1 MSLIKQLWLAIVVI
15 LSLAFA
21 GAFVMS
27 TVASKHYFE
36 QQLQAKNDDNATTLA
51 LSMTQ
56 IDKDPVGMDLLIAAQ
71 FDAGHYRYISLK
83 DPNGKVISERIN
95 NTTQTKAP
103 DWFVK
108 FIPLQLRPGQAD
120 IQDGWSQY
128 GTLTIESDA
137 NFAYDKLWD
146 NTIMTAL
153 WVLGIGVIGC
163 LVGGEVLKKVLK
175 PLDDVVDQ
183 AESIEKNRFI
193 TIEVPKTKE
202 FKAVVNAM
210 NALSNRV
217 RKTVSE
223 ESARMDQLRLESNF
237 DNITGLMNHDYF
249 VKNMDTN
256 ISNQEYFHE
265 GTLIISRFIN
275 LAEIDQ
281 KLGYKETN
289 VMLKAIGD
297 TLQGACNQQAGL
309 SAGRLNGTD
318 FAVFSSKPA
327 DSYALGNQIKKLLE
341 KFSDSNDK
349 SPNVHFSTVAIRVS
363 VGDSAMKT
371 IDLASKSIDEI
382 GSDKNNA
389 LHVMNTDDLN
399 QYQDSHENE
408 WLHSLTS
415 ALDNK
420 RIKLENYPV
429 INQNGELM
437 HFESPVRLQLEA
449 NGRWLCA
456 GEFITWARQ
465 LDLMTRLDALVFE
478 TAIDSLIQ
486 GEQAIGLNVSAS
498 AMCNQAF
505 IDEIVST
512 LAAQPHLADK
522 LYFEIQEQ
530 DAFDHLAEFH
540 HFCRQLKNTGCRI
553 GIEHVGTRIS
563 RLGELHDVGLHYM
576 KIDASFI
583 RDVDRNEANK
593 TLLRGLCMIAH
604 SMGVIAI
611 AEGVH
616 TEKEMNVLKQIGI
629 DGMTGP
635 GIKI

>member
-153 WVLGIGVIGC
+153 WVLGIGIIGC

-297 TLQGACNQQAGL
+297 TLQSACNQQAGL

-349 SPNVHFSTVAIRVS
+349 SPNVHFSTVAIRIS

-465 LDLMTRLDALVFE
+465 LDLMSRLDALVFE
-478 TAIDSLIQ
+478 TAVDSLIQ
-486 GEQAIGLNVSAS
+486 GVQAIGLNVSAS
-498 AMCNQAF
+498 AMCSQAF
-505 IDEIVST
+505 IDQIVSVIG
-512 LAAQPHLADK
+512 AQPHLSDK

-530 DAFDHLAEFH
+530 DAFDYLPEFH
-540 HFCRQLKNTGCRI
+540 HFCRQLKNTGCKI

-583 RDVDRNEANK
+583 RDIDRNEANK

-616 TEKEMNVLKQIGI
+616 TENEMTVLKQIGI

>member
-21 GAFVMS
+21 GAFVLS

-56 IDKDPVGMDLLIAAQ
+56 INKDPVEVDLLIAAQ
-71 FDAGHYRYISLK
+71 FDAGHYRYIGLT
-83 DPNGKVISERIN
+83 DPNGNIISERIN

-103 DWFVK
+103 DWFVR
-108 FIPLQLRPGQAD
+108 FIPLQLHPGQAD
-120 IQDGWSQY
+120 IQNGWSQY

-137 NFAYDKLWD
+137 NFTYDKLWD

-153 WVLGIGVIGC
+153 WVLGIGIIGC
-163 LVGGEVLKKVLK
+163 LVSGEVLKKLLR
-175 PLDDVVDQ
+175 PLRDVVDQ

-223 ESARMDQLRLESNF
+223 ESARLGQLRLENNF

-249 VKNMDTN
+249 IKNMDTN
-256 ISNQEYFHE
+256 ISNEEYFHE
-265 GTLIISRFIN
+265 GTLIISRLSN

-297 TLQGACNQQAGL
+297 TLQGACNRKTGL

-341 KFSDSNDK
+341 KFSDSSDK
-349 SPNVHFSTVAIRVS
+349 SLSAHFTTVAIRVS
-363 VGDSAMKT
+363 TVDSATKT
-371 IDLASKSIDEI
+371 IDLASKSMDEI
-382 GSDKNNA
+382 DSDKNNV
-389 LHVMNTDDLN
+389 LHVMNTGDLN

-408 WLHSLTS
+408 WLNLLTS

-437 HFESPVRLQLEA
+437 HFESPVRLQLEP

-465 LDLMTRLDALVFE
+465 LDLMSRLDTLVFE
-478 TAIDSLIQ
+478 TAVDSLIQ
-486 GEQAIGLNVSAS
+486 GVQAIGLNVSAS
-498 AMCNQAF
+498 AMCSQAF
-505 IDEIVST
+505 IDDIVTVIAGQS
-512 LAAQPHLADK
+512 HLADK

-530 DAFDHLAEFH
+530 DAFDYLPEFH

-583 RDVDRNEANK
+583 RDIDRNEANK

-616 TEKEMNVLKQIGI
+616 TESERSVLKQIGI

>member
-21 GAFVMS
+21 GAFILS

-56 IDKDPVGMDLLIAAQ
+56 INKDPVEVDLLIAAQ
-71 FDAGHYRYISLK
+71 FDAGHYRYIGLT
-83 DPNGKVISERIN
+83 DPNGKIISERIN
-95 NTTQTKAP
+95 NTSKTKAP
-103 DWFVK
+103 NWFVK
-108 FIPLQLRPGQAD
+108 FIPLQLHPGQAD

-137 NFAYDKLWD
+137 NFAYNKLWD

-153 WVLGIGVIGC
+153 WTLCIGIIGC
-163 LVGGEVLKKVLK
+163 LISGEILKKILR
-175 PLDDVVDQ
+175 PLADVVDQ

-193 TIEVPKTKE
+193 TIDVPKTKE

-217 RKTVSE
+217 KKTVSE
-223 ESARMDQLRLESNF
+223 ESARLDQLRLENNF

-249 VKNMDTN
+249 VKNMDAN
-256 ISNQEYFHE
+256 ISDEEYFHE
-265 GTLIISRFIN
+265 GILIISRFTN
-275 LAEIDQ
+275 LAAIDQ

-297 TLQGACNQQAGL
+297 TLQDACGQQTGL

-327 DSYALGNQIKKLLE
+327 DSYSLGNQIKKMLE
-341 KFSDSNDK
+341 KFSDPNDK
-349 SPNVHFSTVAIRVS
+349 SISVHFTTVAIRVS
-363 VGDSAMKT
+363 SADSAAKT
-371 IDLASKSIDEI
+371 IELVSRLLDEI
-382 GSDKNNA
+382 GSDQNSS
-389 LHVMNTDDLN
+389 LHVINTGDLN

-408 WLHSLTS
+408 WLSLLTS

-429 INQNGELM
+429 VNKHGDLM
-437 HFESPVRLQLEA
+437 HFESPVRLQLKQD
-449 NGRWLCA
+449 GRWLCA

-465 LDLMTRLDALVFE
+465 LNLMTRLDVLVFE
-478 TAIDSLIQ
+478 TAVDSLIQ
-486 GEQAIGLNVSAS
+486 GVQAIGLNVSAS

-512 LAAQPHLADK
+512 IAIQPHLADK

-563 RLGELHDVGLHYM
+563 RLGELHDIGLNYM

-583 RDVDRNEANK
+583 RDIDHNEANK

-604 SMGVIAI
+604 SIGVIAI

-616 TEKEMNVLKQIGI
+616 TENEIAALKQIGI